1 MSGNVLELKHIGKSF
16 GGIPILKDI
25 DFTVERGTFHAL
37 LGENGAG
44 KSTLM
49 KIVCGTYTMDQ
60 GEYLYDGQIIKNLNP
75 RDAIQMG
82 ISMIQQELSP
92 IPEMTIAE
100 NIFLYRE
107 PMTKLRF
114 VDDKKMNR
122 EAKKLLEEVGM
133 HLEPSR
139 KMSTLTVAEMQ
150 MVEIVKAISRDAS
163 VVIMDEPTS
172 SLTDREIEALFRE
185 IEKLKKK
192 GVAIIYIT
200 HKLDEVFKMSDE
212 ITIMRDGEKIST
224 GKISDYNMERII
236 TEMVGRAMTNIY
248 PERIRNIGKE
258 IFRAEGLQG
267 KKFKN
272 ISFHVNKG
280 EIVGFSGLVGAGRT
294 EVARAIFGL
303 DDLRGGKL
311 YLKNSEIDI
320 RKPSD
325 AIKAGIAFSNEDRKV
340 EGLVLCRS
348 IRENISMINME
359 MITSNGIINM
369 KKDKELSNNMV
380 KKLNIKLPSIES
392 KVQNISGGNQQKVV
406 LAKWL
411 SRDMTFM
418 ILDEPTRGI
427 YVGAK
432 YDIYNL
438 IGSMAKDGLAVMV
451 ISSEIQE
458 LMGICDRIY
467 VMSDGEITGEL
478 AQKDF
483 SQENIM
489 RYAIANTKLRSES
502 DEEIDNE

>member
-1 MSGNVLELKHIGKSF
+1 M
-16 GGIPILKDI
+16 
-25 DFTVERGTFHAL
+25 
-37 LGENGAG
+37 
-44 KSTLM
+44 
-49 KIVCGTYTMDQ
+49 
-60 GEYLYDGQIIKNLNP
+60 
-75 RDAIQMG
+75 
-82 ISMIQQELSP
+82 
-92 IPEMTIAE
+92 
-100 NIFLYRE
+100 
-107 PMTKLRF
+107 
-114 VDDKKMNR
+114 
-122 EAKKLLEEVGM
+122 
-133 HLEPSR
+133 
-139 KMSTLTVAEMQ
+139 
-150 MVEIVKAISRDAS
+150 
-163 VVIMDEPTS
+163 
-172 SLTDREIEALFRE
+172 
-185 IEKLKKK
+185 
-192 GVAIIYIT
+192 
-200 HKLDEVFKMSDE
+200 
-212 ITIMRDGEKIST
+212 
-224 GKISDYNMERII
+224 
-236 TEMVGRAMTNIY
+236 
-248 PERIRNIGKE
+248 
-258 IFRAEGLQG
+258 
-267 KKFKN
+267 
-272 ISFHVNKG
+272 
-280 EIVGFSGLVGAGRT
+280 
-294 EVARAIFGL
+294 
-303 DDLRGGKL
+303 

-369 KKDKELSNNMV
+369 KKDKELSNSMV

-427 YVGAK
+427 DVGAK